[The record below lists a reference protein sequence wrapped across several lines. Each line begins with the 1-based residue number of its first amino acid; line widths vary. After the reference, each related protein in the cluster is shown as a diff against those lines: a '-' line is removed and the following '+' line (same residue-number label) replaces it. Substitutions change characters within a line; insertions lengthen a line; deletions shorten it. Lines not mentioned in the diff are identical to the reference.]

1 MSGDGGDP
9 PGSWLADGL
18 ILRPSIRGAR
28 RYLDRSGVLE
38 RGRRDV
44 PPHQCDTRRLDRRRD
59 YPYEVEA
66 QRVKEEVAYWR
77 EPEKTWVYGG
87 LRIRDGHA
95 VTMCAE
101 RRNSL
106 CYQNFLA
113 LLVAENSVGQIVVV
127 TDNLSSHTSFST
139 REWLAEHPRIR
150 QVFIPKN
157 ACWLN
162 LQEPRWR
169 MFRRQGLAGQ
179 ELASGNDIRR
189 VTEVATAQLN
199 AKAKPW
205 IWGRPPPPKRVYRL
219 KMTYRI

>member
-1 MSGDGGDP
+1 VAAGPIVGGVQGQGVRPKRTAVIELYTCTPEDTTVVCVDELGP
-9 PGSWLADGL
+9 LIPRAYPVQPGWTADGN
-18 ILRPSIRGAR
+18 
-28 RYLDRSGVLE
+28 
-38 RGRRDV
+38 
-44 PPHQCDTRRLDRRRD
+44 
-59 YPYEVEA
+59 
-66 QRVKEEVAYWR
+66 RVKEEVAYWR

-95 VTMCAE
+95 VTMCAD

-106 CYQNFLA
+106 CYQDFLA
-113 LLVAENSVGQIVVV
+113 LLETVNPVGDIVVV
-127 TDNLSSHTSFST
+127 TDNLSSHTSVST

-162 LQEPRWR
+162 LQEPWWR

-179 ELASGNDIRR
+179 ELASSTDIHR
-189 VTEVATAQLN
+189 VTAVATAQLN

-205 IWGRPPPPKRVYRL
+205 VWGRPPPPKRVYRL